1 MTISVSRSMLL
12 RDLTLSPEAPMA
24 FCIRLLLQQMLWTGR
39 SDELFELFGNDPR
52 HMDLVD
58 ARNLLLRLGY
68 GSRLEGLES
77 WSQLNPQRLP
87 ALYVAPDNVP
97 YVLSITSKGD
107 LVAGNVNGRAELHT
121 LPTGGRLVFLQD

>member
-1 MTISVSRSMLL
+1 MLL
-12 RDLTLSPEAPMA
+12 RDLTLSSEAPMA

-77 WSQLNPQRLP
+77 WSQLNPQLLP

-97 YVLSITSKGD
+97 YVLSITTRGI
-107 LVAGNVNGRAELHT
+107 L
-121 LPTGGRLVFLQD
+121 

>member
-68 GSRLEGLES
+68 LPWLIGLVKVRSTTLRSQEEDHLRAHRLC
-77 WSQLNPQRLP
+77 
-87 ALYVAPDNVP
+87 
-97 YVLSITSKGD
+97 ITSKKNSWQS
-107 LVAGNVNGRAELHT
+107 A
-121 LPTGGRLVFLQD
+121 LQKFERK